1 MAAVDD
7 DGLHEADKQ
16 HVEDELEWVPLSLTL
31 VEYPQ
36 GKHIFNRCEF
46 RSTMVVCMLCF
57 SYKHYLFYIRNVLLK
72 QITLFIMFS
81 YKIHSLERI
90 LKSAAQITFDISM
103 W

>member
-46 RSTMVVCMLCF
+46 RSTMANVCYVLVTNIIYFTYVMF
-57 SYKHYLFYIRNVLLK
+57 YLNR
-72 QITLFIMFS
+72 LFCS
-81 YKIHSLERI
+81 
-90 LKSAAQITFDISM
+90 
-103 W
+103 